1 MSDVPKAAWRAVQN
15 SDVKRGSRSETSVSG
30 KPTSRKTDATKF
42 PAAVADVAVLNVGTS
57 QTRPVKNS
65 I

>member
-1 MSDVPKAAWRAVQN
+1 MSEVPRAACKAAQN

-42 PAAVADVAVLNVGTS
+42 PAAVAEVAVLKVGTS
-57 QTRPVKNS
+57 QTRPVRKS